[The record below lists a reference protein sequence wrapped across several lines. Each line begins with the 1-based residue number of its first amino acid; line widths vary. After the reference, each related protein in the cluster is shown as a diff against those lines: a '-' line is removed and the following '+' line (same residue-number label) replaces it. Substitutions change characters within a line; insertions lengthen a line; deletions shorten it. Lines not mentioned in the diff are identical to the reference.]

1 LAKIRCARNPGKS
14 REVLGADAHTAV
26 AEVTDTPALEHA
38 LKG

>member
-26 AEVTDTPALEHA
+26 AEITDRPALENA